1 MPIEKSQRFPCGPL
15 QADPPTD
22 PRVDDRH
29 ASISPVTSWLIFVIV
44 CAGILLRL
52 SFFQPEVARSPDE
65 RTYTRQANVLLEQ
78 GVSGLRILGEE
89 LVRNPTEVGMAPS
102 PVRVGY
108 LGILAGYMGITGNRT
123 VLAGAQLSVLA
134 SIATLILVAFAA
146 CRNLSPTAA
155 ATAVLFDAVLPFD
168 LMIARRAWQEA
179 VISLL
184 ATALIVLAIELP
196 KMSGLP
202 RLSAYLTFI
211 IAGVLSLSTKENIG
225 IAFLLCTMGLLGA
238 AILRK
243 DRAMAVGA
251 AVSLGAAI
259 LIAAAI
265 LAALFGGLGKY
276 VALQR
281 IAENIS
287 AMNVYDQTYSVGPAW
302 MLPAAIV
309 RVCPLVAIGALA
321 GMTLAI
327 YRAVTSRS
335 LSAAGLPL
343 ALAGYCI
350 VLLLI
355 QIVSER
361 MNLRYTAPI
370 YSSLCMLAGVGCGWF
385 AMQLHRVMRPLGGVF
400 SWTVLSVVLGV
411 AALRDVNFGR
421 DYLLNTGMQDLA
433 LRPVLGEPPAQ
444 AEHHR
449 RGWRRPRRRSHPP
462 AR

>member
-1 MPIEKSQRFPCGPL
+1 MPIDKSQRSPSGPL
-15 QADPPTD
+15 QAAPAAE
-22 PRVDDRH
+22 VHADDRD
-29 ASISPVTSWLIFVIV
+29 AKISSITGWLIFISA

-52 SFFQPEVARSPDE
+52 SFFEPEIARSPDE

-78 GVSGLRILGEE
+78 GVSGLRTLGDE
-89 LVRNPTEVGMAPS
+89 LVRNPMEVGVAPS

-108 LGILAGYMGITGNRT
+108 LGILAGYMEITGNRT
-123 VLAGAQLSVLA
+123 VLAGAQLSLVA
-134 SIATLILVAFAA
+134 NIATLILVAFAA
-146 CRNLSPTAA
+146 RRHLARTAA
-155 ATAVLFDAVLPFD
+155 AITVLLDAVLPFE
-168 LMIARRAWQEA
+168 LMTGRRAWQEA

-184 ATALIVLAIELP
+184 ATALIVLAME
-196 KMSGLP
+196 LP
-202 RLSAYLTFI
+202 RLRGVARLGAYLVFT
-211 IAGVLSLSTKENIG
+211 IAGVLSLTTKENIG
-225 IAFLLCTMGLLGA
+225 VAFLLCTAGLFGA

-243 DRAMAVGA
+243 DRATAVGA

-259 LIAAAI
+259 LITAAI
-265 LAALFGGLGKY
+265 LASIFGGLGKY

-281 IAENIS
+281 IAENVS

-321 GMTLAI
+321 GMVIAI
-327 YRAVTSRS
+327 YRSFGARS

-350 VLLLI
+350 VLLLV

-370 YSSLCMLAGVGCGWF
+370 YSSLCMLAGAGCGWF
-385 AMQLHRVMRPLGGVF
+385 TVQLHRVMRPLGGLF
-400 SWTVLSVVLGV
+400 AWTILSVVLGV

-444 AEHHR
+444 PSSSN
-449 RGWRRPRRRSHPP
+449 PR
-462 AR
+462 

>member
-1 MPIEKSQRFPCGPL
+1 MPIEKSQRSTDGPL
-15 QADPPTD
+15 HTAPSANLRP
-22 PRVDDRH
+22 DDRPTK
-29 ASISPVTSWLIFVIV
+29 ISPVTGWLIFAIV
-44 CAGILLRL
+44 CTGILLRL
-52 SFFQPEVARSPDE
+52 SLFEPEIARSPDE

-78 GVSGLRILGEE
+78 GASGLRMLSEE
-89 LVRNPTEVGMAPS
+89 LVRNPLEVGMAPS
-102 PVRVGY
+102 PLRVGY

-123 VLAGAQLSVLA
+123 ILAGAQLSLLA

-155 ATAVLFDAVLPFD
+155 GIAVLFDAVLPFE
-168 LMIARRAWQEA
+168 LMTGRRAWQEA

-184 ATALIVLAIELP
+184 ATALVVLAIELP
-196 KMSGLP
+196 KMHGLP
-202 RLSAYLTFI
+202 SLAAYFAFI
-211 IAGVLSLSTKENIG
+211 TCGVLSLTTKENIG
-225 IAFLLCTMGLLGA
+225 IAFLLCTTGLLGA

-243 DRAMAVGA
+243 DRATAVGA
-251 AVSLGAAI
+251 TISLGAAI
-259 LIAAAI
+259 LVTAAI
-265 LAALFGGLGKY
+265 LASIFGGLGKY

-281 IAENIS
+281 IAEKVS

-302 MLPAAIV
+302 MLPAAII

-321 GMTLAI
+321 GMAIAI
-327 YRAVTSRS
+327 YRALKTRG
-335 LSAAGLPL
+335 LSAEALPL

-355 QIVSER
+355 QIVSQR

-370 YSSLCMLAGVGCGWF
+370 YSSLCMLSGAGCGWF
-385 AMQLHRVMRPLGGVF
+385 AIQLHRVMRPLGGLLA
-400 SWTVLSVVLGV
+400 WTILSFVLGV

-444 AEHHR
+444 PAASK
-449 RGWRRPRRRSHPP
+449 PR
-462 AR
+462 

>member
-29 ASISPVTSWLIFVIV
+29 ARISPVTGWLIFVTV

-52 SFFQPEVARSPDE
+52 SFFEPEIARSPDE

-78 GVSGLRILGEE
+78 GVSGLRMLGEE
-89 LVRNPTEVGMAPS
+89 LARNPTEVGMAPS

-108 LGILAGYMGITGNRT
+108 LGILAGYMGITGDRT
-123 VLAGAQLSVLA
+123 ILAGAQLSLLA
-134 SIATLILVAFAA
+134 SIATLILVAFAT
-146 CRNLSPTAA
+146 CRHLSPTAA
-155 ATAVLFDAVLPFD
+155 VIAVLFYAVLPFE
-168 LMIARRAWQEA
+168 LMTGRRAWQEA

-196 KMSGLP
+196 KMHGLP
-202 RLSAYLTFI
+202 RLGAYLAFI
-211 IAGVLSLSTKENIG
+211 IGGVLSLTTKENIG
-225 IAFLLCTMGLLGA
+225 IAFLLCTTGILGA

-243 DRAMAVGA
+243 DRATAIGA
-251 AVSLGAAI
+251 AVSLGAAMMVT
-259 LIAAAI
+259 AAI
-265 LAALFGGLGKY
+265 LATLFGSLGKY

-281 IAENIS
+281 IAENVS

-321 GMTLAI
+321 GMTIAI
-327 YRAVTSRS
+327 NRAVKSRS
-335 LSAAGLPL
+335 LSEAGLPF

-350 VLLLI
+350 AFLLL

-370 YSSLCMLAGVGCGWF
+370 YSALCMLAGAGCGWITV
-385 AMQLHRVMRPLGGVF
+385 QLHRAMRPLGGLF
-400 SWTVLSVVLGV
+400 AWTILSVVLGV
-411 AALRDVNFGR
+411 AALRDVNFAR

-444 AEHHR
+444 PAASN
-449 RGWRRPRRRSHPP
+449 PR
-462 AR
+462 